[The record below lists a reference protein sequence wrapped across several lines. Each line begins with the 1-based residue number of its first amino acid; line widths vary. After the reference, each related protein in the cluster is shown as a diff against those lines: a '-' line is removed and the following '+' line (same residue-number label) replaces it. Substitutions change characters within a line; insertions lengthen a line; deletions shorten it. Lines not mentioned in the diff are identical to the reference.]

1 MKLRQIIGMYGCR
14 QPHHKTDTH
23 YEWATSE
30 EDLIFHFN
38 NLDDLI
44 MENITVY
51 ELSFDVIINDI
62 NTKKYFYQSEDMKWK
77 LQRILDTF
85 EYKGVDTSKDKIK
98 ELNFNNTI
106 EFLNY
111 LKEKHYG

>member
-38 NLDDLI
+38 N
-44 MENITVY
+44 
-51 ELSFDVIINDI
+51 
-62 NTKKYFYQSEDMKWK
+62 
-77 LQRILDTF
+77 
-85 EYKGVDTSKDKIK
+85 SKDKIK